1 MHITDQAIDSCG
13 KPNAPGDQKKPLK
26 ELGAAGPDRRGR
38 SSFCPY
44 GFPGMNR
51 GGRSRFLGLQKLRQR
66 DPQFRRQNREDLNIG
81 ISPARFPK
89 LKTLQQSHADF
100 CSTEGA
106 IQLLFFAEES
116 PEPFQFPCS
125 ACSPRHSKDMES
137 CTAPYHSL

>member
-1 MHITDQAIDSCG
+1 MIFDQ
-13 KPNAPGDQKKPLK
+13 LEHK
-26 ELGAAGPDRRGR
+26 EFATPEG
-38 SSFCPY
+38 S
-44 GFPGMNR
+44 
-51 GGRSRFLGLQKLRQR
+51 
-66 DPQFRRQNREDLNIG
+66 
-81 ISPARFPK
+81 ISYWVTPRFPK